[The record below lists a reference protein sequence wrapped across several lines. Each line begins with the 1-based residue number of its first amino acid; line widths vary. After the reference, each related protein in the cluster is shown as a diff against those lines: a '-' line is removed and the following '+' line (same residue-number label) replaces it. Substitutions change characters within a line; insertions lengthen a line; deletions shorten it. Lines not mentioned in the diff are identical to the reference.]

1 MGYFGENIFCV
12 FFWIKKWTKRAGSQ
26 WNSVESG
33 WNTSGR
39 PVGAIWTEIAP
50 VEPSGVINSPKMR
63 AIQTTMALAG
73 LTSMSPMGIKMNS
86 ISPWA
91 WKTPMSSSTY
101 SIIHPCVKLTWGA
114 TSRDCN
120 RCQCAVQRLM
130 LAVIQGLGK
139 DQSTISQCDKRSFV
153 FVFSPYSPGVVW
165 DKTQSF
171 EIVFEQNLPITPSW
185 KAQVIHVDC
194 DFER

>member
-1 MGYFGENIFCV
+1 
-12 FFWIKKWTKRAGSQ
+12 
-26 WNSVESG
+26 
-33 WNTSGR
+33 
-39 PVGAIWTEIAP
+39 
-50 VEPSGVINSPKMR
+50 
-63 AIQTTMALAG
+63 
-73 LTSMSPMGIKMNS
+73 MGIKMNS

-171 EIVFEQNLPITPSW
+171 EIAFEQNLNRIYNILEGAGHTCWLRFRALRWVGPSFPSTKNLSPPIIRPLPNI
-185 KAQVIHVDC
+185 VIQIDINITTT
-194 DFER
+194 RP